1 MMSDSRRS
9 SAAVALV
16 AAALGW
22 SLAPVFIRGLSGV
35 YTPCA
40 QNFLRYGGGA
50 APLVVISM
58 VAYRDDLRVVLR
70 NYRGMVAIAA
80 LNVVQQSLWTIG
92 CTGAGA
98 TMAQLTSKLSVVL
111 VIIFSFLLFREERP
125 VIRSPLYLIG
135 TLMGLVGVAGVISRD
150 AGSLVPVFDF
160 PLVALLLVA
169 VLWGLYTVWGKH
181 LVTHVHPVPMFTVLA
196 VYTTIAFGIL
206 MLVLDGPSVVIDGGP
221 RLALLAVLSGVV
233 PIAMAHTCFHFAQKH
248 LGSALSASILLLN
261 PLVTYAIALAFWS
274 DERLILTQWLG
285 AVVLLI
291 GAFLVTYAGHRV
303 HRSRAR
309 QDEG

>member
-1 MMSDSRRS
+1 MADSHRP
-9 SAAVALV
+9 SAAAALV

-35 YTPCA
+35 YTPCT

-50 APLVVISM
+50 APLVVISL

-70 NYRGMVAIAA
+70 NYRGMLGIAV
-80 LNVVQQSLWTIG
+80 LNVVQQLLWTIG
-92 CTGAGA
+92 CAGAGA
-98 TMAQLTSKLSVVL
+98 TMAQLTSKLSVVF
-111 VIIFSFLLFREERP
+111 VIVFSFVLFREERP

-135 TLMGLVGVAGVISRD
+135 TLLGLAGVAAVISKD
-150 AGSLVPVFDF
+150 PASLAPVFDF
-160 PLVALLLVA
+160 PLIALLIVA

-196 VYTTIAFGIL
+196 VYTTIAFGVL
-206 MLVLDGPSVVIDGGP
+206 MLVCDGPSVVIAAGP
-221 RLALLAVLSGVV
+221 RLAVLAALSGMV

-248 LGSALSASILLLN
+248 LGSALCASILLLN

-285 AVVLLI
+285 AGVLLL
-291 GAFLVTYAGHRV
+291 GAFLVTYAGHRA
-303 HRSRAR
+303 HISRAR
-309 QDEG
+309 QRVP